1 MSEKVQGFEEY
12 TPSRLEWL
20 VVMLNSMVNY
30 LNVSP
35 GGSPV
40 VYAYIL
46 GRKRNTIVMHMKYF
60 SDLPSELVKGY
71 EDNGKKMAI
80 TIAKNYKWD
89 SWLEIQTQ
97 FEPIER
103 PPENSENSPHERHK
117 APR

>member
-20 VVMLNSMVNY
+20 VVMLNSMVHY

-35 GGSPV
+35 EGSHV

-46 GRKRNTIVMHMKYF
+46 GRDKNTVVMHIKYF
-60 SDLPSELVKGY
+60 ADLPQELVKKF
-71 EDNGKKMAI
+71 EENGKNLAI
-80 TIAKNYKWD
+80 TIAESYKWD

-97 FEPIER
+97 LEPIER
-103 PPENSENSPHERHK
+103 PPEK
-117 APR
+117 

>member
-1 MSEKVQGFEEY
+1 MSEKLQGFEEY

-20 VVMLNSMVNY
+20 VVMLNSMVSY
-30 LNVSP
+30 VNVTP
-35 GGSPV
+35 GKSDA

-46 GRKRNTIVMHMKYF
+46 GRDRNTIVMHMKYF
-60 SDLPSELVKGY
+60 SDLPSELVKRH
-71 EDNGKKMAI
+71 EEIGKKLAI

-103 PPENSENSPHERHK
+103 PSEKDGKSELN
-117 APR
+117 A

>member
-1 MSEKVQGFEEY
+1 MSEKLQGFEEY

-35 GGSPV
+35 EGSSA

-46 GRKRNTIVMHMKYF
+46 GRDRNTIVMHMKHF
-60 SDLPSELVKGY
+60 DDLPSELVKRF
-71 EDNGKKMAI
+71 EENGKKLAI

-97 FEPIER
+97 LEPINR
-103 PPENSENSPHERHK
+103 PPEK
-117 APR
+117 

>member
-1 MSEKVQGFEEY
+1 MSEDLQGFQEY

-20 VVMLNSMVNY
+20 VVMLNSMVQY
-30 LNVSP
+30 MNVSP
-35 GGSPV
+35 EESSA

-46 GRKRNTIVMHMKYF
+46 GRDRNTIIMHMKYF
-60 SDLPSELVKGY
+60 ADLPSELVKRY
-71 EDNGKKMAI
+71 EDNGKKLAI

-103 PPENSENSPHERHK
+103 PSK
-117 APR
+117 K

>member
-30 LNVSP
+30 VNISLGES
-35 GGSPV
+35 SAA
-40 VYAYIL
+40 YAYIL
-46 GRKRNTIVMHMKYF
+46 GRDGNTIIMHMKYF
-60 SDLPSELVKGY
+60 ADLPPELVKRY
-71 EDNGKKMAI
+71 EETGKELAI
-80 TIAKNYKWD
+80 AIAKNYKWD

-103 PPENSENSPHERHK
+103 PLEKNGKSELN
-117 APR
+117 A

>member
-1 MSEKVQGFEEY
+1 MSEKLQGFEEY

-30 LNVSP
+30 LNASP
-35 GGSPV
+35 EGSSA

-46 GRKRNTIVMHMKYF
+46 GRDRNTIIMHMKYF
-60 SDLPSELVKGY
+60 ADLPPELV
-71 EDNGKKMAI
+71 EVFEENGKKLAI

-97 FEPIER
+97 LEPINR
-103 PPENSENSPHERHK
+103 PPEK
-117 APR
+117 

>member
-1 MSEKVQGFEEY
+1 MSEKLQGFEEY

-20 VVMLNSMVNY
+20 VVMLNSIANY
-30 LNVSP
+30 LNISP
-35 GGSPV
+35 EGSDA

-46 GRKRNTIVMHMKYF
+46 GRDRNTIVMHMKYF
-60 SDLPSELVKGY
+60 ADLPPEFVKRY
-71 EDNGKKMAI
+71 EEMGKRLAI

-103 PPENSENSPHERHK
+103 PPK
-117 APR
+117 K

>member
-1 MSEKVQGFEEY
+1 MSEKLQGFEEY

-35 GGSPV
+35 EGSSA
-40 VYAYIL
+40 VYAYVL
-46 GRKRNTIVMHMKYF
+46 SRDRNTIVMHMKYF
-60 SDLPSELVKGY
+60 DDLSSELVKRF
-71 EDNGKKMAI
+71 EENGKNLAI

-97 FEPIER
+97 LEPINR
-103 PPENSENSPHERHK
+103 PPER
-117 APR
+117 